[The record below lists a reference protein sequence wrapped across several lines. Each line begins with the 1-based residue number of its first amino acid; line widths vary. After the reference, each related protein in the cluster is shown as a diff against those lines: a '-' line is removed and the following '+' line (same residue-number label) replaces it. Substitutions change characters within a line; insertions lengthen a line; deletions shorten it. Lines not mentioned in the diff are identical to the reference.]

1 LRRIASILVRNWP
14 LKLLAVVVALLLYT
28 AFVLAGNV
36 RTYQGT
42 IPITAINQPADAVLV
57 GELPTVSDIRYVA
70 PPEVADRVG
79 RDSFIATVDL
89 AGAEPTPENP
99 FVTERVRVEAV
110 DPRIQIIDFTPQ
122 VIQVQLDPLLEKQV
136 PVRIEWGE
144 VPAGLSVGVP
154 ELSSDTVTVTGAASV
169 VQGVVAALGRVVVQ
183 PTAID
188 IDQDVPLVAIDSI
201 GETVTR
207 VRIDP
212 PSIHVRIPVISDAQS
227 KSLPV
232 NAVIVGVPA
241 TGQAVSSVT
250 VEPAAVTVSG
260 DADVLAALTRVDT
273 QPVPIAG
280 AQGDVTRTVELDL
293 PAGVTAIGNETV
305 RVTVA
310 IVPLTETRTYSAGI
324 VLNGAAE
331 DRTYALSTDRV
342 SVVLGGTVGA
352 LDALDAASFTV
363 FVDVGGLSA
372 GVHEVPVQAT
382 LPAGIT
388 MVSASPSS
396 VSVTVAE
403 AVPSAGPSPAASPS
417 AGA

>member
-1 LRRIASILVRNWP
+1 
-14 LKLLAVVVALLLYT
+14 
-28 AFVLAGNV
+28 
-36 RTYQGT
+36 
-42 IPITAINQPADAVLV
+42 
-57 GELPTVSDIRYVA
+57 
-70 PPEVADRVG
+70 
-79 RDSFIATVDL
+79 
-89 AGAEPTPENP
+89 
-99 FVTERVRVEAV
+99 
-110 DPRIQIIDFTPQ
+110 
-122 VIQVQLDPLLEKQV
+122 V

-372 GVHEVPVQAT
+372 DVHEVPVQAT